1 MSAAPNTNAPIP
13 DQHLLRMKVWS
24 QRTWVARCD
33 DHQSGVGLEAR
44 LADFLQEA
52 FEHAHT
58 QPDLLDKTTAQIA
71 EAVMAGILH
80 SETVPS
86 EELQTA
92 LHKITS

>member
-1 MSAAPNTNAPIP
+1 MIAALDTNDPVP

-33 DHQSGVGLEAR
+33 EHISGVHLEAR
-44 LADFLQEA
+44 LANFLHEA
-52 FEHAHT
+52 FDYAHT

-80 SETVPS
+80 SETVPA
-86 EELQTA
+86 EDLQAA

>member
-1 MSAAPNTNAPIP
+1 VIAAPDTAAAIP

-33 DHQSGVGLEAR
+33 EHLSGGHLEAR

-52 FEHAHT
+52 FEYAHT

-80 SETVPS
+80 SETVPADD
-86 EELQTA
+86 LQAA

>member
-1 MSAAPNTNAPIP
+1 MTVAPDTDAPLP

-33 DHQSGVGLEAR
+33 EHLSGGHLEAR

-52 FEHAHT
+52 FEYAHT

-80 SETVPS
+80 SETVPAN
-86 EELQTA
+86 ELRAA

>member
-1 MSAAPNTNAPIP
+1 MSAAPDTTAPAP
-13 DQHLLRMKVWS
+13 DQYLLRMKVWS

-33 DHQSGVGLEAR
+33 DHLSGATLEAR

-80 SETVPS
+80 SETVPA
-86 EELQTA
+86 EDLQAA

>member
-1 MSAAPNTNAPIP
+1 MSATAETNAPVP

-24 QRTWVARCD
+24 QRTWVAHCD
-33 DHQSGVGLEAR
+33 DHLSGATLEAR
-44 LADFLQEA
+44 LAEFLQEA
-52 FEHAHT
+52 FEYAHT
-58 QPDLLDKTTAQIA
+58 KPELLDKPTAQIA

-86 EELQTA
+86 DALQAA

>member
-1 MSAAPNTNAPIP
+1 MSTTEDTNAPVP

-24 QRTWVARCD
+24 QRTWVAHCD
-33 DHQSGVGLEAR
+33 DHLSGATLEAR
-44 LADFLQEA
+44 LAEFLQEA
-52 FEHAHT
+52 FEYAHT
-58 QPDLLDKTTAQIA
+58 KPELLDKPTAQIA

-86 EELQTA
+86 DALQAA